1 MEYTVNKLALLS
13 GVSKRTLRYYDEIGL
28 LKPARI
34 NSSGYRIYGRD
45 EINRLQQILFFRTL
59 EVSLEEIKAIITSP
73 HYDAVGALK
82 AHKENL
88 MEKKIQIEQL
98 ISTIDKTIEER
109 EGKITMTDQEK
120 FEGLKKSMLEE
131 NEKKYGTEIRAKYG
145 EETVK
150 ASNAKFKGMT
160 EETFNKGNQLAEA
173 IIKQILE
180 AMDHGEP
187 TSELAM
193 NLVETHK
200 EWLMIYWPSY
210 SKEAHAGLGDMYVAD
225 ERFKHYYDQHREG
238 AAAFLCAAIHHY
250 TGV

>member
-59 EVSLEEIKAIITSP
+59 EISLEDIKSIMSSAQ
-73 HYDAVGALK
+73 YDAVGALK

-88 MEKKIQIEQL
+88 LGKKMQIEQL
-98 ISTIDKTIEER
+98 LETLDKTIQEK
-109 EGKITMTDQEK
+109 EGKIIMTDQEK
-120 FEGLKKSMLEE
+120 FKGLKQKLIDE
-131 NEKKYGTEIRAKYG
+131 NEKRYGKEIREKYG
-145 EETVK
+145 EDTVA
-150 ASNAKFKGMT
+150 ASNEKLAGMT
-160 EETFNKGNQLAEA
+160 REDYDKANDLAAE
-173 IIKQILE
+173 IIDLLLK
-180 AMDHGEP
+180 AMDAGDP
-187 TSELAM
+187 ASDLAKK
-193 NLVETHK
+193 LAETHK
-200 EWLMIYWPSY
+200 TWLMMYWPSY

-225 ERFKHYYDQHREG
+225 ERFKVYYDQHRDG
-238 AAAFLCAAIHHY
+238 AAAFLCDAIHHY

>member
-1 MEYTVNKLALLS
+1 
-13 GVSKRTLRYYDEIGL
+13 
-28 LKPARI
+28 
-34 NSSGYRIYGRD
+34 
-45 EINRLQQILFFRTL
+45 
-59 EVSLEEIKAIITSP
+59 
-73 HYDAVGALK
+73 
-82 AHKENL
+82 
-88 MEKKIQIEQL
+88 
-98 ISTIDKTIEER
+98 
-109 EGKITMTDQEK
+109 
-120 FEGLKKSMLEE
+120 
-131 NEKKYGTEIRAKYG
+131 
-145 EETVK
+145 
-150 ASNAKFKGMT
+150 MT

-193 NLVETHK
+193 KLVETHK